1 MAAIQRGLEKIFNS
15 ELWDRIHE
23 QCIGC
28 GACAFLRARAGQQ
41 RETLAYPPKA
51 VTLTNKDA
59 LWLADLKVTW

>member
-1 MAAIQRGLEKIFNS
+1 MPKMYVPQNPLDHTCDAPGGNH
-15 ELWDRIHE
+15 D
-23 QCIGC
+23 C